1 MRGATT
7 AGKVGGWSGR
17 GLFDRERVRAMTV
30 DANDGIIATAGIVEG
45 FSGAGAGLVTLIIAA
60 VSAMI
65 AGTMALAGAKYA
77 EAAGDR
83 DAELALMEE
92 ERRQLALSPQE
103 EFAELVEHYRARG
116 LSDELARQ
124 VAGELTAQDALGAH
138 LRAEHGLSETDVT
151 RPTPVALLAG
161 VCFAVGSGVPL
172 LAILIAPADARALW
186 TLVVVST
193 ALVITSVIAARS
205 ARVSVARTV
214 GRAVGIGVATM
225 LLTLGV
231 GYLIAF

>member
-7 AGKVGGWSGR
+7 AGRIGGWLRR
-17 GLFDRERVRAMTV
+17 GMFDRARVRAMTV
-30 DANDGIIATAGIVEG
+30 DVNDGIIATAGIVEG

-103 EFAELVEHYRARG
+103 EFVELVEHYRARG

-138 LRAEHGLSETDVT
+138 LRAEHGFSETDVT

-172 LAILIAPADARALW
+172 FAILIVPADTRALW

-205 ARVSVARTV
+205 GRVSVARTV
-214 GRAVGIGVATM
+214 GRAVGIGVTTM

>member
-1 MRGATT
+1 
-7 AGKVGGWSGR
+7 
-17 GLFDRERVRAMTV
+17 MTV
-30 DANDGIIATAGIVEG
+30 DVNDGIIATAGIVEG
-45 FSGAGAGLVTLIIAA
+45 FSGAGAGLITLIIAA

-83 DAELALMEE
+83 DAEIAVMEE

-116 LSDELARQ
+116 LSDGLARQ

-172 LAILIAPADARALW
+172 LAILIVPADVPGPGDADCGLDSAGDHLGGR
-186 TLVVVST
+186 SPQR
-193 ALVITSVIAARS
+193 SGQRS
-205 ARVSVARTV
+205 ADGRSSGGDRSRDDAAHAGRRVPDRVLIRV
-214 GRAVGIGVATM
+214 LHLAT
-225 LLTLGV
+225 
-231 GYLIAF
+231 